1 MKKLIILLT
10 LVFLITGCS
19 VYKASDDIDTLMND
33 ILSSNLKLS
42 NQNFQGYKFYLPE
55 NVRLKDKNGYN
66 FTLLYN
72 KKNMYMYVDVVA
84 YHHKVVDMSSASK
97 DSYYYRDLSY
107 GDKFGYITI
116 KAQDDDNYLI
126 EMNYNYA
133 IIEAY
138 SNKKD
143 LSNTVRTI
151 TYILNSFKYND
162 KVISSLIGENKISY
176 EEEEF
181 NLYKKEEKGNY
192 LEASKKEDDDNSNE
206 LVDDDNIE
214 IDSEEFGS

>member
-55 NVRLKDKNGYN
+55 NVRLKDKSGYN

-84 YHHKVVDMSSASK
+84 YHHKVVDMSSNK
-97 DSYYYRDLSY
+97 
-107 GDKFGYITI
+107 
-116 KAQDDDNYLI
+116 
-126 EMNYNYA
+126 MM
-133 IIEAY
+133 II
-138 SNKKD
+138 
-143 LSNTVRTI
+143 I
-151 TYILNSFKYND
+151 
-162 KVISSLIGENKISY
+162 
-176 EEEEF
+176 
-181 NLYKKEEKGNY
+181 
-192 LEASKKEDDDNSNE
+192 
-206 LVDDDNIE
+206 
-214 IDSEEFGS
+214 

>member
-107 GDKFGYITI
+107 RDKFGYITI
-116 KAQDDDNYLI
+116 KEQDDDNYLI

>member
-1 MKKLIILLT
+1 
-10 LVFLITGCS
+10 
-19 VYKASDDIDTLMND
+19 
-33 ILSSNLKLS
+33 
-42 NQNFQGYKFYLPE
+42 
-55 NVRLKDKNGYN
+55 
-66 FTLLYN
+66 
-72 KKNMYMYVDVVA
+72 
-84 YHHKVVDMSSASK
+84 
-97 DSYYYRDLSY
+97 
-107 GDKFGYITI
+107 
-116 KAQDDDNYLI
+116 
-126 EMNYNYA
+126 MNYNYA
-133 IIEAY
+133 VIEAY

-192 LEASKKEDDDNSNE
+192 LEASKTEDDDNSNE
-206 LVDDDNIE
+206 LIDDDNIE